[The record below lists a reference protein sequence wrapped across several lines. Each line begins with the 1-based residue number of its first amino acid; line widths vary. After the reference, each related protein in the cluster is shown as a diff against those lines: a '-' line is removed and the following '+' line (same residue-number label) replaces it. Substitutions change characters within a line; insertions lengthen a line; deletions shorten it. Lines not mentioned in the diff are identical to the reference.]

1 MTNPRGVKT
10 AVQMQDDPLS
20 KFSASAHLCA
30 DGTLKPQ
37 RRKRILVFEDAK
49 LQVAKEVQRSAP
61 KPMNVTKCSN

>member
-1 MTNPRGVKT
+1 MTNPHGEKT

-20 KFSASAHLCA
+20 EFSPSVHLRA
-30 DGTLKPQ
+30 DGSLKPQ

-49 LQVAKEVQRSAP
+49 LQVAKEVERSEP